1 MLQLSEATAFRI
13 KELMRERSLTQY
25 ALAKKSGLSPSTLN
39 TILAGKTPGRIDMTI
54 LNIRRGLEIEM
65 TEFYDIDL
73 LSAKTLSMTDKKFCR
88 QATF

>member
-25 ALAKKSGLSPSTLN
+25 ALAKKSGLSRSTLN
-39 TILAGKTPGRIDMTI
+39 TILAVKTPGIIDMTI
-54 LNIRRGLEIEM
+54 LNICRGLEIEM

-73 LSAKTLSMTDKKFCR
+73 LKRENIIDD
-88 QATF
+88 